1 MATDAVRPAA
11 VTATEHCLGLVERLR
26 LTLEMTERFNKQL
39 NDARDAIEQ
48 AKRLPAIAG
57 RRNGKWVESSVRRN
71 LNVASQACAGWR
83 NSFDNAA
90 DNLVAWIQEF
100 DAVVSS
106 MSTGDRRQVAAVLSR
121 KQPPALA
128 ILGFS
133 PYYWEA
139 EVSREL
145 TEHVVGAMRRFFDCD
160 DNARLFP
167 LGDDFYDIET
177 AVDIRD
183 MLIRDLFD
191 TLGTKSELDLLES
204 ELARDLAELRLIVDD
219 RGAAS
224 IGIEIT
230 PVLRDLERVS
240 ESEPAEAAGQVAGGV
255 PDGSPEQPARG
266 AKPTKQPVAR
276 SPSGRVKLFGPG
288 LDVEVDGKTC
298 SIKAD
303 EYTLVKKLC
312 ELTQSAAG
320 GCEMADL
327 KNVGGA
333 TRFRRMKS
341 RSPWDSVLISAGERG
356 GRYRIL

>member
-1 MATDAVRPAA
+1 MATDTVRPAA
-11 VTATEHCLGLVERLR
+11 VTVTEHCLGLVERLR

-57 RRNGKWVESSVRRN
+57 RRNGKAVESSVRRN

-83 NSFDNAA
+83 NSFDNTAN
-90 DNLVAWIQEF
+90 NLVAWSHEF

-106 MSTGDRRQVAAVLSR
+106 MSTGDRRQIAAVLSR

-145 TEHVVGAMRRFFDCD
+145 AEHVVGAMRRFFDCD
-160 DNARLFP
+160 DNAKLFP
-167 LGDDFYDIET
+167 LGDEFYDIET

-240 ESEPAEAAGQVAGGV
+240 ESEPAEVAGQVAGGV
-255 PDGSPEQPARG
+255 PADSPEQQAEAAANPG
-266 AKPTKQPVAR
+266 EVAHGNKKTPKR
-276 SPSGRVKLFGPG
+276 GRVIQGENADFVQWVGSKWDSNLDITANCRVFAAKQAVSPEERERLSMKFRRVYYDNFGPN
-288 LDVEVDGKTC
+288 
-298 SIKAD
+298 S
-303 EYTLVKKLC
+303 
-312 ELTQSAAG
+312 
-320 GCEMADL
+320 
-327 KNVGGA
+327 
-333 TRFRRMKS
+333 
-341 RSPWDSVLISAGERG
+341 
-356 GRYRIL
+356 